1 MLFESSK
8 QTGRIPLLLIVGTCE
23 LSTSALINT
32 LLKHTALANTVVFSS
47 ARNGRAQL
55 NGTRVIELPVL
66 ESSAQEACLCCGM
79 HSALGDALRKLFFEA
94 LTFRG
99 KGLDRVMIESTSINT
114 AQLAFTLRHTPFL
127 GQRYFHQLT
136 FRVMTETELLL
147 KGLEI
152 LKGLD
157 TSNDQTQQFLIIA
170 PPPHHSGS
178 VVEKNEVHGQSA
190 SQSQFDAW
198 KTDIERTL
206 PYRQVLRLGHDS
218 LHKSLGLC

>member
-1 MLFESSK
+1 MLFESSR

-23 LSTSALINT
+23 SSTTAWINT
-32 LLKHTALANTVVFSS
+32 LLKHTALANTVIFST

-55 NGTRVIELPVL
+55 NCDRIIELPVL
-66 ESSAQEACLCCGM
+66 DSSAQQACLCCGM

-94 LTFRG
+94 LTLRG

-136 FRVMTETELLL
+136 FRVTTESELLS
-147 KGLEI
+147 KGIEI

-157 TSNDQTQQFLIIA
+157 TVNDRAQQFLIIA
-170 PPPHHSGS
+170 PPPEQFGP
-178 VVEKNEVHGQSA
+178 VVDKNDSQRQFA
-190 SQSQFDAW
+190 SESQFDAW
-198 KTDIERTL
+198 RTDIERTL

-218 LHKSLGLC
+218 LHQSLGL